1 VVDCFLLVEMPEN
14 EMWFVSDNIV
24 NRTHLLTLERTPQLV
39 AQLTQMFE
47 VMGYSVSVRNTV
59 VKNRDEDV
67 SKWLVDYDAYTDFNT
82 RRFTLQHR

>member
-1 VVDCFLLVEMPEN
+1 MVDCFLLVEMPEN

-47 VMGYSVSVRNTV
+47 ILGYSVSVRICKFDDLPSLFILV
-59 VKNRDEDV
+59 WYSKQLKNEI
-67 SKWLVDYDAYTDFNT
+67 
-82 RRFTLQHR
+82 